1 MLFGLFY
8 LVKVCLYDFVMMFMG
23 EIWKRKLRIYVF
35 LSIIVDIFV
44 KIIIFRDNVDV
55 VENEFFIWWKLLKFL
70 NDVECEVL
78 FIERV
83 NIIKKLI
90 EFFFEDVNF
99 YVYLGRIILI
109 CCLEEEENVE
119 NCFEIVVNFC
129 KSWIKGKVGL
139 EFDEGIK
146 NILKYV
152 YYMYGMFYL

>member
-1 MLFGLFY
+1 MLFGLLY
-8 LVKVCLYDFVMMFMG
+8 LVKVYLYNFVMIFMG
-23 EIWKRKLRIYVF
+23 EIWKRKLKINVF
-35 LSIIVDIFV
+35 LSIIVEVFI
-44 KIIIFRDNVDV
+44 KIVIFRDNLDV
-55 VENEFFIWWKLLKFL
+55 LENELFIWWKLLKFL

-109 CCLEEEENVE
+109 CCLEEEDKVE
-119 NCFEIVVNFC
+119 FCFEIVVYFC
-129 KSWIKGKVGL
+129 KSCIKGK
-139 EFDEGIK
+139 FDEGIK